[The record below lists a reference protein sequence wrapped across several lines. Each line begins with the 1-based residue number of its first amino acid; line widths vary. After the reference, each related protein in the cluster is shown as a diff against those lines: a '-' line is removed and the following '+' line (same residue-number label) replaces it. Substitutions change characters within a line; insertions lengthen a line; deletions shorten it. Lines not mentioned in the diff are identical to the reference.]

1 MKENKCMKETIEN
14 FQFKSWKCLIYS
26 KLLIGQKNE
35 NLTFKYLTC
44 IFIVLN
50 VQSLQKITK
59 TKHELDEKT
68 NFHSH
73 CIDCGLKEFETI
85 NEKDVSDLLKVK
97 TILRCFSIWWSRFMG
112 FW

>member
-1 MKENKCMKETIEN
+1 MHERNTRKLSIQIMKMLDILKTID
-14 FQFKSWKCLIYS
+14 WT
-26 KLLIGQKNE
+26 KNE
-35 NLTFKYLTC
+35 NLTFKNLTC

-50 VQSLQKITK
+50 VQSLQKLTK

-97 TILRCFSIWWSRFMG
+97 TILRCFSI
-112 FW
+112 